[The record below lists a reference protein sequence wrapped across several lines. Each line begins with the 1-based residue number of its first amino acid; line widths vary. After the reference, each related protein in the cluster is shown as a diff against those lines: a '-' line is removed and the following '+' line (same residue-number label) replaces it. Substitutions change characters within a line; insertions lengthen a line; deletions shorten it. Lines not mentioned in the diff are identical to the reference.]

1 MKAKVEFNVDVH
13 TLTQFLETLKING
26 EFPDD
31 VIEKLMNQY
40 IKDDDRPNP
49 NPNPNPDYVKLTEE
63 LLTKCKPLAVG
74 QLAWRVL
81 RELLERGV
89 ASEWEIGEMQKASGQ
104 TSIRK
109 YHIPFGVYCN
119 NNFKTA
125 FPLFITHEKKEMY
138 DYPQQFRKMPFIIG
152 DKKYHLSAQWFVQ
165 NREPMEGWIR
175 YHLPKWFERATED
188 EKNNMIRFIKT
199 I

>member
-81 RELLERGV
+81 R
-89 ASEWEIGEMQKASGQ
+89 
-104 TSIRK
+104 
-109 YHIPFGVYCN
+109 
-119 NNFKTA
+119 
-125 FPLFITHEKKEMY
+125 Y
-138 DYPQQFRKMPFIIG
+138 DI
-152 DKKYHLSAQWFVQ
+152 
-165 NREPMEGWIR
+165 
-175 YHLPKWFERATED
+175 
-188 EKNNMIRFIKT
+188 
-199 I
+199 